1 MWDLLNSLLRGL
13 QVGSVYAIVGLGLN
27 VIFAATGVFNFAQGE
42 LVMVGGM
49 LGVSLWVADGFPLGV
64 ALLLVVIVTS
74 GIGALTEILAIRRLA
89 SQRDA
94 TLWMLSTLGVAIVVR
109 STATLLA
116 TRTGGEFA
124 QRNFPNYIK
133 AQPWHW
139 GQLLVIPQ
147 RAFLIVVAVVLT
159 SVTAVWFRK
168 ARWGRGLLALA
179 ADREAAAMR
188 GLPVGA
194 LAILAFAIGGLI
206 AGLGGFLGGPV
217 TQASTTLGFGLTLNA
232 FIAATI
238 GGIPN
243 LWGPLLGGAVL
254 GIGQE
259 LTAQYLDAELQTP
272 ISLGILLVVLA
283 LRPQGV
289 LGRQVRAL

>member
-42 LVMVGGM
+42 MVMVGAM
-49 LGVSLWVADGFPLGV
+49 LGVSLWAATGFPLGV
-64 ALLLVVIVTS
+64 ALLIVVLVTA
-74 GIGALTEILAIRRLA
+74 GIGALTEILAIRRLS

-94 TLWMLSTLGVAIVVR
+94 TLWMLSTLGVAIIVR

-116 TRTGGEFA
+116 TRTGGENA
-124 QRNFPNYIK
+124 QRSFPNYIN
-133 AQPWHW
+133 AAPWHW
-139 GQLLVIPQ
+139 GEVLVVPQ

-159 SVTAVWFRK
+159 TATAVWFRK
-168 ARWGRGLLALA
+168 ARMGRGLLALA

-188 GLPVGA
+188 GLPVGG
-194 LAILAFAIGGLI
+194 LAVLAFALGGAI
-206 AGLGGFLGGPV
+206 AGFGGFVGGPI
-217 TQASTTLGFGLTLNA
+217 TQASTDMGFGLTLNA

-243 LWGPLLGGAVL
+243 LWGPLVGGAVL
-254 GIGQE
+254 GIGQQ
-259 LTAQYLDAELQTP
+259 LTAQYLGAELQTP
-272 ISLGILLVVLA
+272 ISLAILLLVLA
-283 LRPQGV
+283 ARPQGV